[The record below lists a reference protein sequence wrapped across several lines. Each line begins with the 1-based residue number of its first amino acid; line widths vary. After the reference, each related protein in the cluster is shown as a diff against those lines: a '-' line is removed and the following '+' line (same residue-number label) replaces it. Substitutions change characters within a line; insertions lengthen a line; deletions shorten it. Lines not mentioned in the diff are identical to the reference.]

1 MGRLTPQPTEQV
13 LYRERRARRTSV
25 PRYLRAP
32 GGVWARSSSKGWA
45 DDLSWLSVHGG
56 VMAVPLYPDTVTHR
70 KSVRA
75 SIVKSAHR
83 RFLDVGT
90 NYSSGV
96 LYVEVLIGKAG
107 EAR

>member
-1 MGRLTPQPTEQV
+1 
-13 LYRERRARRTSV
+13 
-25 PRYLRAP
+25 
-32 GGVWARSSSKGWA
+32 
-45 DDLSWLSVHGG
+45 
-56 VMAVPLYPDTVTHR
+56 MAVPLYPDTVTHR